1 MSNKLF
7 IPFAFI
13 LCTFLL
19 NSCSILIMRNENER
33 REKVAQDHIGWT
45 QEELAKFWGPPVATV
60 NHSDGSK
67 TCVYEFKRLAQNSTK
82 DERHLIVADAIFLGT
97 AEMAFVP
104 ATFATIYIQEA
115 LAPKTRGFVTYDLE
129 GRVKEERCIPIE

>member
-7 IPFAFI
+7 IPIALI

-45 QEELAKFWGPPVATV
+45 QEELEKYWGTPVATA

-67 TCVYEFKRLAQNSTK
+67 TCVYEFKRLVP
-82 DERHLIVADAIFLGT
+82 RHNEKGLLIADAFFLGT
-97 AEMAFVP
+97 AEIALVP
-104 ATFATIYIQEA
+104 AVLGENIVDEIK
-115 LAPKTRGFVTYDLE
+115 APKTRGFVTYDLE
-129 GRVKEERCIPIE
+129 GRVKEERCTQIE

>member
-7 IPFAFI
+7 IPSALI
-13 LCTFLL
+13 LCAFFL

-45 QEELAKFWGPPVATV
+45 QEEIEKCLGVPVATA

-67 TCVYEFKRLAQNSTK
+67 TCIYEFKRLAQMPTN
-82 DERHLIVADAIFLGT
+82 DENKFIFADVVSLGT
-97 AEMAFVP
+97 VEIAFVP
-104 ATFATIYIQEA
+104 AIISFIYVEEA
-115 LAPKTRGFVTYDLE
+115 KAPKTRGFVTYDLE
-129 GRVKEERCIPIE
+129 GRVKEERCTQIE

>member
-7 IPFAFI
+7 IPIALI

-45 QEELAKFWGPPVATV
+45 QEELEKYWGTPVATA

-67 TCVYEFKRLAQNSTK
+67 TCIYEFKRLAQLPTQ
-82 DERHLIVADAIFLGT
+82 DEKKLIVADAFFLGT
-97 AEMAFVP
+97 AEIAFVP
-104 ATFATIYIQEA
+104 ATIGFIYVEEA
-115 LAPKTRGFVTYDLE
+115 KAPKTRGFVTYDLE
-129 GRVKEERCIPIE
+129 NRVREERCTQIE